1 MRIDSA
7 NLVATTTLSGSLE
20 ITGSVQPGTSNS
32 FTLGA
37 SNKLWSTV
45 FATNLSGSLTK
56 LSDGTSYLI
65 AGSGITITT
74 GSTGAVTIAGQVG
87 DITAVNAG
95 TGLTGGGTSGD
106 VSLAINDSVVATVSG
121 TTFTGVTKHNAGLS
135 GSLTKLTDGT
145 SYLIGGT
152 GVTVTTGSNGAVT
165 VSFGSI
171 NYATA
176 SFTNATSVTVNHTV
190 GLSLYD
196 IEVFDTSYN
205 KLIPMSATAT
215 SSTQADITFSI
226 PTSGYVAVGG
236 PTAGA
241 SGGSSSI
248 VTATTGSTPYYAARA
263 WVNFNGTGVIAIRA
277 SANVSSITDVAV
289 GIYRVNFTTA
299 MVDTSYSA
307 IGIKQN
313 VSTNSSCDFYD
324 CFNTVGSAA
333 ARTVDGCSWQCIE
346 GAAAADSAN
355 INISI
360 FR

>member
-1 MRIDSA
+1 MRIDLP
-7 NLVATTTLSGSLE
+7 NLVGKTIVTGSLE
-20 ITGSVQPGTSNS
+20 ITGSVQPGISNS
-32 FTLGA
+32 FALGA

-45 FATNLSGSLTK
+45 FATNLTGSLTK

-74 GSTGAVTIAGQVG
+74 GSTGAVTISGQVG
-87 DITAVNAG
+87 DITAVTAG

-121 TTFTGVTKHNAGLS
+121 TTFTGATKHNSGLS

-152 GVTVTTGSNGAVT
+152 GVTVTTGSSGAVT
-165 VSFGSI
+165 ISFGSI

-176 SFTNATSVTVNHTV
+176 SFTNATAVTVNHTV
-190 GLSLYD
+190 GLTLYD

-205 KLIPMSATAT
+205 KIIPMTATAT
-215 SSTQADITFSI
+215 SSTQADITFAI

-241 SGGSSSI
+241 SGGSSV

-263 WVNFNGTGVIAIRA
+263 WVNFDGTGTIAIRA
-277 SANVSSITDVAV
+277 SANVSSITDVGT

-333 ARTVDGCSWQCIE
+333 ARTTTGCSWQCIE
-346 GAAAADSAN
+346 GSNLVDSAN